1 VKNLLF
7 ILSFFISAA
16 LFSVE
21 KKNAIV
27 YDTSKISTIKK
38 ASPQK
43 EKEIFSDK
51 NFIYHKE
58 AKASKGWWEAFLEWL
73 SRLFGKSVEKHPE
86 VSYNIVKYIL
96 VALFIIGII
105 FVLWKSKFRSLLKGD
120 AKKIAATSFVDLP
133 ENIEGINIDAL
144 IEEAT
149 RAGNYRLAVRWC
161 FLKSLQWLSS
171 QNKIAWQPAKTNID
185 YQNELKEENLKEE
198 FISLSR
204 VFEYAW
210 YGEINLTES
219 ICSDYKNK
227 IQLFINTLHV

>member
-1 VKNLLF
+1 M
-7 ILSFFISAA
+7 A
-16 LFSVE
+16 
-21 KKNAIV
+21 

-38 ASPQK
+38 PSPQK

-51 NFIYHKE
+51 DFIYNKE

-105 FVLWKSKFRSLLKGD
+105 FVLWKSKFRSLFKSD
-120 AKKIAATSFVDLP
+120 TKKITPLFFIDLP

-149 RAGNYRLAVRWC
+149 QARNYRLAVRWC
-161 FLKSLQWLSS
+161 FLKSLQWLNT
-171 QNKIAWQPAKTNID
+171 QNKITWQPAKTNID
-185 YQNELKEENLKEE
+185 YQRELKDKNLKEE

-210 YGEINLTES
+210 YGEINLTEKN
-219 ICSDYKNK
+219 CSDYKNK
-227 IQLFINTLHV
+227 VEKFISNSHV

>member
-1 VKNLLF
+1 MKHFLF
-7 ILSFFISAA
+7 ILSFFISAS

-21 KKNAIV
+21 KKNAIA

-43 EKEIFSDK
+43 EKEIFADK
-51 NFIYHKE
+51 DFIYHKE

-73 SRLFGKSVEKHPE
+73 SHLFGKSVEKHPE

-105 FVLWKSKFRSLLKGD
+105 FVLWKSKFRSLLKGN
-120 AKKIAATSFVDLP
+120 AKIIAATSFIDLP

-144 IEEAT
+144 IEEAM
-149 RAGNYRLAVRWC
+149 RVGNYRLAVRWC

-171 QNKIAWQPAKTNID
+171 QNKIIWQPAKTNID
-185 YQNELKEENLKEE
+185 YQHELKDKNLKEE
-198 FISLSR
+198 FVSLSR

-210 YGEINLTES
+210 YGEINLTEK
-219 ICSDYKNK
+219 ICIDYKNK
-227 IQLFINTLHV
+227 VEIFISNSHV